1 MALSLGAR
9 TTLVA
14 GLLVALIFLFLG
26 VRELR
31 SAPRLANKPSQST
44 AASATPAASVVLFAV
59 ATRAIDT
66 GETITAAM
74 VRNAAADPGRFPN
87 IATPPEVV
95 GKVAT
100 QPIPAGAMIARTSVD
115 LTTKLAVRVP
125 MGMRAMSIDT
135 TAEIAVAGLVRP
147 GDRVDVQVVYP
158 GADAINGTRGD
169 GESRAQALL
178 QMVQVLAVGDLI
190 VGTPA
195 ASGAQGAMSSA
206 PPPARTVTLALS
218 PDQVSSL
225 SLAKA
230 TGSLYLSLRNPSDN
244 QQVAVAS
251 VQSSVPARRAAAQPI
266 AAPIVLPRPAARS
279 APASIDLVVGER
291 HEVIYPGSSKP

>member
-1 MALSLGAR
+1 MTLSWGAR

-14 GLLVALIFLFLG
+14 GLLVALLFLFLG

-31 SAPRLANKPSQST
+31 SAPRLTNKASQPAT
-44 AASATPAASVVLFAV
+44 VAARPVASVAVFAV

-74 VRNAAADPGRFPN
+74 VRNTAADPTRFPN

-100 QPIPAGAMIARTSVD
+100 QPILAGAMIARTNVD
-115 LTTKLAVRVP
+115 LTTKLAIRVP
-125 MGMRAMSIDT
+125 IGMRAMSIDT

-147 GDRVDVQVVYP
+147 GDRVDVQVIYP

-169 GESRAQALL
+169 GESRAQTLL
-178 QMVQVLAVGDLI
+178 QMVQVLAVGDLV
-190 VGTPA
+190 VGTPS
-195 ASGAQGAMSSA
+195 ASAAQGAMSS
-206 PPPARTVTLALS
+206 PPPAARTVTLALS

-230 TGSLYLSLRNPSDN
+230 TGSLYLSLRNPADN
-244 QQVAVAS
+244 QQVAVVP
-251 VQSSVPARRAAAQPI
+251 VQSSAPVRRAAAQP
-266 AAPIVLPRPAARS
+266 AASSALMPRAAVRS
-279 APASIDLVVGER
+279 APPSIDLVVGER
-291 HEVIYPGSSKP
+291 HEVIYPGNTTP